1 MRIRVLGCHG
11 SDQFQSIGVPPC
23 RCCSLLINDKVLIDA
38 GTVAAALTLK
48 EQLAI
53 ETVCLTHLHFDH
65 IKGLPTFAD
74 NVSADSARPV
84 NIISVQEVLEGLRV
98 HVFNDMV
105 FPNFFALPHPRTPIL
120 KGVEVTAHQTAHA
133 SGLDI
138 TPIAVNHLGPAV
150 GFVIRHGDSSVVIT
164 GDTYS
169 TEEIW
174 HVASR
179 TRSLKAVFIESS
191 FPNEMHDMARKTR
204 HLTPSLVLGEMQK
217 LGRPNVPVFVYHI
230 KPRYEP
236 IIERQL
242 MELDISNISMLRE
255 EQIITV

>member
-1 MRIRVLGCHG
+1 MKIRVLGCHG
-11 SDQFQSIGVPPC
+11 SEQFQATGMPPC

-53 ETVCLTHLHFDH
+53 ESVCLTHLHFDH

-74 NVSADSARPV
+74 NVAADSSAPV
-84 NIISVQEVLEGLRV
+84 NIISVREVIDGLRA

-105 FPNFFALPHPRTPIL
+105 FPNFFALPHPRMPIL
-120 KGVEVTAHQTAHA
+120 KCVEVKAHQTAYV
-133 SGLDI
+133 SGLEI

-150 GFVIRHGDSSVVIT
+150 GFLIRDGGSSVVIT

-179 TRSLKAVFIESS
+179 TRSLKGAFIESS
-191 FPNEMHDMARKTR
+191 FPNEMHEMARRTK
-204 HLTPSLVLGEMQK
+204 HLTPSLVLEEMQK

-236 IIERQL
+236 VIERQL
-242 MELDISNISMLRE
+242 MELDISNLSMLRE
-255 EQIITV
+255 DQVITV